1 MKPRTKKILILSL
14 KIVVSG
20 LLLAFV
26 LNKAGLRN
34 IIVHFKALNPWYFL
48 LASLL
53 YVFLIFLAAVRWG
66 LLLGGRYSVARLFSL
81 YLIGSFFNHF
91 LPGSVGGDAVKA
103 YYLYQ
108 DSRHGG
114 SSLGSVFLDRYIGFF
129 ALLTIGLV
137 SGVLAFDDLKAVG
150 MHWITPSLFV
160 LFLVVSLMV
169 FGMRIGGRFSA
180 IADFYDYFH
189 ATIRKRPVVLKA
201 FLLSIVLQLST
212 ILIIF
217 LIARGIG
224 QRPPFIALFV
234 FVPIIL
240 VVMSVPISISGLG
253 LRESAF
259 VLLFGLT
266 GISPEA
272 STSIAFLWFLSIV
285 MASLTGLVEYIRRKR

>member
-1 MKPRTKKILILSL
+1 MRPRTKKILFLSL
-14 KIVVSG
+14 KIIVSG

-26 LNKAGLRN
+26 LNKAGLQN
-34 IIVHFKALNPWYFL
+34 IVVHFKALNPWYFL

-53 YVFLIFLAAVRWG
+53 YIFLIFLASVRWG
-66 LLLGGRYSVARLFSL
+66 LLLGGRYPVKRLFSL

-108 DSRHGG
+108 DTRRGG

-137 SGVLAFDDLKAVG
+137 SGIAAFNDLEAVG
-150 MHWITPSLFV
+150 MHWITPSLFA
-160 LFLVVSLMV
+160 LFLVGSLMV
-169 FGMRIGGRFSA
+169 FGMRIGRRFSA

-189 ATIRKRPVVLKA
+189 DTIGKKPVVLKA
-201 FLLSIVLQLST
+201 FLLSIALQLST

-234 FVPIIL
+234 FIPIIIT
-240 VVMSVPISISGLG
+240 VMSVPLSISGLG
-253 LRESAF
+253 IREGAF
-259 VLLFGLT
+259 VVLFGLT

-285 MASLTGLVEYIRRKR
+285 TGSLTGLVEYLRHKR